1 MEGQCLHIASRRSD
15 DRLLISSER
24 ADGIL
29 RIVSAIVGQDM
40 HATSD
45 RVDMPLVLAGSRK
58 DQQLSIRSSVVCE
71 VSTGNYL
78 YVMPEVIWLLP
89 DSADVEVRSNVD
101 WRIE

>member
-1 MEGQCLHIASRRSD
+1 MEGQCLHITSHRSD
-15 DRLLISSER
+15 DHLFISSER

-29 RIVSAIVGQDM
+29 RIVSARVGQDM

-71 VSTGNYL
+71 VATGYYL
-78 YVMPEVIWLLP
+78 HVIPEVIWLLP
-89 DSADVEVRSNVD
+89 DSADVEVRSNVT
-101 WRIE
+101 WEIE